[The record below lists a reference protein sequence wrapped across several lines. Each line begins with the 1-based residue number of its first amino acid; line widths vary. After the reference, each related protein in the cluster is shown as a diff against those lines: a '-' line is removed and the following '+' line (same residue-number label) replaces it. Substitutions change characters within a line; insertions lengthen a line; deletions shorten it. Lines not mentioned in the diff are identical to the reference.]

1 MARTLTPET
10 ILRDRYKIIELVG
23 RGGMG
28 ATYRAE
34 DLRLKGRFCALK
46 EALPD
51 PDASPDELHQSREQF
66 YEEASTLARLD
77 HPNLPKVS
85 DHFSENDRDYLV
97 MDFVPGQDLKEM
109 LSSALREGHPLQERQ
124 VLAWADQLCD
134 ALNYMHAQEPP
145 VLHRDIKPSNIKV
158 TPAGNVKLVD
168 FGLVKVLSPDDQR
181 TITVVQGRGTV
192 QYIPLEQYGG
202 ETGHTDVRTDI
213 YSLGATLYHLLTGQ
227 PPLDAKQRFLKPRS
241 LPSLRSLNP
250 SISPQTEQAI
260 LRALAMHPDDRPT
273 SVAELRAELL
283 APGPLS
289 RTVARL
295 FDHERPVAH
304 FFRANRGL
312 LALVGALLLFATLVT
327 AQPSTIPP
335 PSTSTPTATA
345 TLVHAATATASP
357 TPTLT
362 PTLTPTPTPTRQSRY
377 DLPSAGVVISLPPR
391 RDSTNSISKG
401 GIPHANPT
409 SSPRSPGKTPSTSLL
424 PGSPSP

>member
-1 MARTLTPET
+1 
-10 ILRDRYKIIELVG
+10 
-23 RGGMG
+23 MG

-34 DLRLKGRFCALK
+34 DLRLKGRFCAVK

-51 PDASPDELHQSREQF
+51 PDASSDELRQSRRQF

-85 DHFSENDRDYLV
+85 DYFSENDRDYLV
-97 MDFVPGQDLKEM
+97 MDYVPGQDLKEM

-124 VLAWADQLCD
+124 VLAWADQLCN
-134 ALNYMHAQEPP
+134 ALDYMHGQDPP

-241 LPSLRSLNP
+241 LPTLRNLNP
-250 SISPQTEQAI
+250 AISPQTEQAI
-260 LRALAMHPDDRPT
+260 LRALAMHPDDRPASIT
-273 SVAELRAELL
+273 ELQVELL

-289 RTVARL
+289 RTVSRL
-295 FDHERPVAH
+295 FEREPLISQFV
-304 FFRANRGL
+304 RANRHL
-312 LALVGALLLFATLVT
+312 LALVAALVLFATLVT

-335 PSTSTPTATA
+335 LPTPTPTTTATLVPTATA
-345 TLVHAATATASP
+345 TSSL

-362 PTLTPTPTPTRQSRY
+362 PTLTLTPTPTP
-377 DLPSAGVVISLPPR
+377 PR
-391 RDSTNSISKG
+391 R
-401 GIPHANPT
+401 
-409 SSPRSPGKTPSTSLL
+409 R
-424 PGSPSP
+424 

>member
-1 MARTLTPET
+1 LARTLAPGT
-10 ILRDRYKIIELVG
+10 ILRDRYSLIELVG

-34 DLRLKGRFCALK
+34 DLRLKGRFCAVK

-51 PDASPDELHQSREQF
+51 PDASPDEMRQSREQF
-66 YEEASTLARLD
+66 YQEASTLARLD

-85 DHFSENDRDYLV
+85 DYFSENDRDYLV

-109 LSSALREGHPLQERQ
+109 LSNALREGHPLPERQ
-124 VLAWADQLCD
+124 VLTWADQLCD
-134 ALNYMHAQEPP
+134 ALNYMHTQEPP

-241 LPSLRSLNP
+241 LPSPRRLNP
-250 SISPQTEQAI
+250 TISPQTEQAI
-260 LRALAMHPDDRPT
+260 LRALAMHPDDRPA
-273 SVAELRAELL
+273 SIADLKAELL

-289 RTVARL
+289 RTVSRL
-295 FDHERPVAH
+295 FDHERPVSQ
-304 FFRANRGL
+304 FVRANRGL
-312 LALVGALLLFATLVT
+312 LALVGALLLFAAFVT
-327 AQPSTIPP
+327 AAPSTIPP
-335 PSTSTPTATA
+335 PLPPTPTATA
-345 TLVHAATATASP
+345 TLAPTATATSDP
-357 TPTLT
+357 TPTFT
-362 PTLTPTPTPTRQSRY
+362 PTLTLTPTPTLAPTRRSR
-377 DLPSAGVVISLPPR
+377 
-391 RDSTNSISKG
+391 
-401 GIPHANPT
+401 
-409 SSPRSPGKTPSTSLL
+409 
-424 PGSPSP
+424 